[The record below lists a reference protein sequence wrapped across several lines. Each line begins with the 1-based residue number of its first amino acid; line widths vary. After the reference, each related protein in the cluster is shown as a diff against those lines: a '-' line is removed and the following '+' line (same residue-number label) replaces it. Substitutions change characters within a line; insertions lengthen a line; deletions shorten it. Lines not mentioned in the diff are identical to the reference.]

1 MCANYLSPLY
11 DVSSPV
17 PGCVFSTSLLLQ
29 VIENGPSF
37 VIVVN
42 NFQKNN

>member
-1 MCANYLSPLY
+1 MCVQITFPLC

-17 PGCVFSTSLLLQ
+17 SGCVFSTSLLLQ

-42 NFQKNN
+42 NLQNNN